1 MYICLYGIQ
10 KRYSN
15 GHFLFQHDPKNV
27 LAGGTRYSE
36 NILQNSSIKSNI
48 IVALFPTVIFA
59 KNIQG
64 YISSFQ
70 KVLRGDSSN
79 FASTFASQVESAVLL
94 FKVSWAFSSQ
104 GESTVG
110 QSLGDVA
117 RVHSKLIPKQSHAC
131 TLALFC
137 SHPPT
142 ALCHSRGYHKS
153 FSDISVKVIWPPQ
166 TCSVSNSP
174 ELVDLL

>member
-1 MYICLYGIQ
+1 MEYRKGIVMGISFFNMTP
-10 KRYSN
+10 KM
-15 GHFLFQHDPKNV
+15 FLLEVQDILK
-27 LAGGTRYSE
+27 

-110 QSLGDVA
+110 QSLGGVA
-117 RVHSKLIPKQSHAC
+117 RVHSKPIPKQFHAC

-142 ALCHSRGYHKS
+142 ALCHSRGYHKY

>member
-1 MYICLYGIQ
+1 MGISFFNMTP
-10 KRYSN
+10 KM
-15 GHFLFQHDPKNV
+15 FLLEVQDILK
-27 LAGGTRYSE
+27 

-110 QSLGDVA
+110 QSLGGVA
-117 RVHSKLIPKQSHAC
+117 WVHSKPIPKQSHAC

-142 ALCHSRGYHKS
+142 ALYQRS

-174 ELVDLL
+174 ELEDLLLG